1 MTFRSPKL
9 LKAARGRPCV
19 LCGSV
24 GTTVS
29 AHSNQTEHGH
39 GTGIKAPDFYS
50 AWCCGTC
57 HDLIDGRRGQL
68 TKQEKQELWLRAF
81 VKTVAIW
88 FQEQI
93 VVVK

>member
-9 LKAARGRPCV
+9 LKAAKGRPCV

-39 GTGIKAPDFYS
+39 GTGIKSPDCLS
-50 AWCCGTC
+50 AWACGTC
-57 HDLIDGRRGQL
+57 HDLIDGRQGKL
-68 TKQEKQELWLRAF
+68 TKEEKRELWHRAF
-81 VKTVAIW
+81 VKTVVRW
-88 FQEQI
+88 FEDGI
-93 VVVK
+93 VKIK